1 MAGGQPAGPLSGPSV
16 STGPVEPA
24 LCTAGSAGQR
34 PLVPMRQRAVEEGS
48 SWPGGLGHVRPA
60 KGARGGGARGTG
72 EALGGDPQA
81 SHDCP
86 RHPLAL
92 PAGPAPPDTVG
103 YTAWSSEW
111 RQSPLRKADGPPQLR
126 GLMGRRDGGHT
137 LGLLSRPPAQIRG
150 RQSELGQASGPPG
163 GPHLLLPQ
171 VRGLGRPEI
180 SQGSGKAE
188 LSADDGCLP
197 SAPPPASIWTL
208 HIPSSVRGRERTF
221 SHTWGSHC
229 RAHPADLGSRKPFPA
244 SPPPSWSPSASS
256 ENNPGAARAEPGGS
270 WGQDWRPLPEGYRG
284 SKQSWPPPTP
294 PTPARLCS
302 STPRRAQSEGQPPGQ
317 WQEAPW
323 PTSAAALLG
332 GPRARASPPGQR
344 QEAPRASPERCLCLP
359 GF

>member
-1 MAGGQPAGPLSGPSV
+1 MDEGLS
-16 STGPVEPA
+16 
-24 LCTAGSAGQR
+24 R
-34 PLVPMRQRAVEEGS
+34 
-48 SWPGGLGHVRPA
+48 PGGLGHVSPA
-60 KGARGGGARGTG
+60 KGARLGGARGAG

-81 SHDCP
+81 PHHSPC
-86 RHPLAL
+86 RPLAL
-92 PAGPAPPDTVG
+92 PVGPALPGTAG
-103 YTAWSSEW
+103 HAAWSSER
-111 RQSPLRKADGPPQLR
+111 RQTLLRRAARPRQRQAPPQPR

-197 SAPPPASIWTL
+197 PAPPPASIWTL

-221 SHTWGSHC
+221 THTWGSHC

-256 ENNPGAARAEPGGS
+256 ENNPGAAGAEPGGS
-270 WGQDWRPLPEGYRG
+270 WGQDGRPC
-284 SKQSWPPPTP
+284 PPPRP
-294 PTPARLCS
+294 PPRPAS
-302 STPRRAQSEGQPPGQ
+302 
-317 WQEAPW
+317 APA
-323 PTSAAALLG
+323 PFT
-332 GPRARASPPGQR
+332 GPRARASLPRAAARSPPGWPWVSALPSLALTRGRGWMGPKPQGR
-344 QEAPRASPERCLCLP
+344 WHQLLGLSGVTAPQPEVSVSSNAQSSLTHTLSQPR
-359 GF
+359 